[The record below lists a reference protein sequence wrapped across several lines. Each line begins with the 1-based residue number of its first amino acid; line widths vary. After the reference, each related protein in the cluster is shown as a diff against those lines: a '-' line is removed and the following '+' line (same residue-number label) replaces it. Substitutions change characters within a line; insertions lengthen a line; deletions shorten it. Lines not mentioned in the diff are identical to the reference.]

1 MRFRPFYSSIKIKNK
16 IFSISLL
23 LLLIFCI
30 IGMITYHYFTKLYEE
45 RIYQESADMLQLSS
59 TVIDEELKKIENL
72 TFQVSTDS
80 LVQEYMET
88 INERKLGFEDYKTKA
103 NLLERLLI
111 FASSERY
118 ISSIQVIDR
127 FGEKYTTGY
136 DTKIENDAEKI
147 RKLVYASQGSN
158 TWSKIEGE
166 NGISAARLI
175 RRKENVSLANM
186 GILIVS
192 IDMNK
197 FVDQTLDFSKNK
209 NFFVTN
215 GEDIYYQ
222 NKENGLDV
230 QNLPD
235 HINDNGYRVMDFSG
249 EDFLLTYKHSR
260 FSKLTYFHL
269 LPFNDITKQS
279 QTIKRIMII
288 CFLFMLTLTI
298 LLSRKAAENISKP
311 LEELSARMK
320 QVQEGD
326 FEEKATV
333 PEKYYNDEVGQLHV
347 NFRSMLDK
355 INQLIKE
362 NYTKQLI
369 IKETEYKALQAQI
382 NPHFLYNTLDSIN
395 WLAKIN
401 QQEKISVMAEALG
414 NMMRN
419 IISKKAPM
427 ITIKEEL
434 EIVDNYI
441 TIQKYRY
448 ENRLEFTLSAWEEYE
463 DCQIP
468 KLTIQPIVENAIQHG
483 LEEMIQPCRVIIRFK
498 QVDNNLQIMIEDNGP
513 GIEESKLDGIYKGE
527 IRSKS
532 SGIGL
537 KNINER
543 IKLMFGEDYGIA
555 IESQMNQGTKVKILI
570 PNMAG

>member
-30 IGMITYHYFTKLYEE
+30 IGMVTYHYFTKLYEE

-103 NLLERLLI
+103 NLLDRLLT
-111 FASSERY
+111 FASTERY
-118 ISSIQVIDR
+118 ISSIQVVDR
-127 FGEKYTTGY
+127 YGEKYTTGY
-136 DTKIENDAEKI
+136 DTKIENDVEKI
-147 RKLVYASQGSN
+147 RELVYASEGSN
-158 TWSKIEGE
+158 NWSKIPGK

-175 RRKENVSLANM
+175 RRTENVNLANM

-197 FVDQTLDFSKNK
+197 FVDQTLDFSRHK
-209 NFFVTN
+209 NFIVTN
-215 GEDIYYQ
+215 GNEIYYQ
-222 NKENGLDV
+222 NGEIDLNLKE
-230 QNLPD
+230 LPTRK
-235 HINDNGYRVMDFSG
+235 NGYDIMELDRKDY
-249 EDFLLTYKHSR
+249 LLTYKHSR
-260 FSKLTYFHL
+260 FSKLTYFQA
-269 LPFNDITKQS
+269 LPFSDITRQS
-279 QTIKRIMII
+279 KTIKRIMVI
-288 CFLFMLTLTI
+288 CFLFMLTLTV
-298 LLSRKAAENISKP
+298 LLSRKAAEYISKP
-311 LEELSARMK
+311 LEALSVRMK
-320 QVQEGD
+320 QVQDGN
-326 FEEKATV
+326 FEEQASV
-333 PEKYYNDEVGQLHV
+333 PENYYNDEVGQLHV
-347 NFRSMLDK
+347 NFRLMLDK

-395 WLAKIN
+395 WMAKLN

-419 IISKKAPM
+419 IISKKAAM

-434 EIVDNYI
+434 EIVNNYI

-448 ENRLEFTLSAWEEYE
+448 ENRLEFHLSEWQPFK

-468 KLTIQPIVENAIQHG
+468 KLTIQPIIENAIQHG
-483 LEEMIQPCRVIIRFK
+483 LEEMVTKCCVTVRFEH
-498 QVDNNLQIMIEDNGP
+498 VGENLLIVVEDNGP
-513 GIEESKLDGIYKGE
+513 GIEPSKLEGIYKGE

-543 IKLMFGEDYGIA
+543 IKLMFGKDYGIM
-555 IESQMNQGTKVKILI
+555 IESRVGEGTQVSILI
-570 PNMAG
+570 PNMVG